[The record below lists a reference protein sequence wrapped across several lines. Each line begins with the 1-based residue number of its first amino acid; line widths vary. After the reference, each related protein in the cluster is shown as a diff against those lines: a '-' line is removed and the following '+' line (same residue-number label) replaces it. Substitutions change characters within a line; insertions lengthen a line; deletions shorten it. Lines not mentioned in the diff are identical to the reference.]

1 MNSVQLHGRLTKDI
15 ELKTNTN
22 GTEYC
27 NFDIAINRY
36 MGKDKE
42 EQTDFIP
49 CKAYGKTAVFLNT
62 FFGKGKE
69 IVANGTL
76 HHDKYEKDGE
86 KQNYIHVLVSNAE
99 FCGPKQEQN
108 KSTQPGNQS
117 VSTPPSPAEQVDFKP
132 MESAD
137 PYDLPF

>member
-15 ELKTNTN
+15 ELKTNIN

-27 NFDIAINRY
+27 NFSIAVDRY

-42 EQTDFIP
+42 KQADFIP

-69 IVANGTL
+69 IAASGTL
-76 HHDKYEKDGE
+76 HLDKYEKDGE
-86 KQNYIHVLVSNAE
+86 MQNYIHVLVSNAE
-99 FCGPKQEQN
+99 LCGPKQEQN

-117 VSTPPSPAEQVDFKP
+117 VSTQPSPAEQVGFEP

-137 PYDLPF
+137 PDDLPF

>member
-15 ELKTNTN
+15 ELKVNIN

-27 NFDIAINRY
+27 NFIIAVDRY

-42 EQTDFIP
+42 KQTDFIP

-62 FFGKGKE
+62 SFGKGKE
-69 IVANGTL
+69 IVVNGTL
-76 HHDKYEKDGE
+76 HRDKYEKDGE

-108 KSTQPGNQS
+108 ESTQPGNQS
-117 VSTPPSPAEQVDFKP
+117 VSTPPPPAEQVGLEP
-132 MESAD
+132 MESVD
-137 PYDLPF
+137 PDDLPF